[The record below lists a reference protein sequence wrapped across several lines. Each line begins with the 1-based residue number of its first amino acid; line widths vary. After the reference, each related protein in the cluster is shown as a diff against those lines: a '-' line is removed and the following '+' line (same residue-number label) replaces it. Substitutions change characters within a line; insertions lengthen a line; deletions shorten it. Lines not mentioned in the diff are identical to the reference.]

1 MSFSESARRLAA
13 QVGERR
19 AHAATEEAVKQ
30 ALILPFLNLLG
41 FDVWDPREVI
51 PEYKAGWA
59 KAAEKIDYALLVG
72 DKPVVFVEAKG
83 PNEVLSNHDPQLAK
97 YFNSTP
103 ELKFAIIT
111 NGVQYRFFTDLQE
124 PNILDKKPFF
134 EFDLEQFTDSDIAT
148 LERFRKEVF
157 NVNSLVSY
165 AEDLVYLSTLKN
177 EFKRLLRE
185 PSDEFTKFAIKSAGL
200 VEGNITQKVVER
212 FRTLVKDGI
221 SAAILEI
228 VGQSFMADAA
238 PQPTNPQVELP
249 VDVRAVEQPCVTP
262 ERGVVTTAE
271 ELKAFDIISTMLAEH
286 VPDPSKL
293 AYRDTTT
300 MGYFALQY
308 GVSTRWFA
316 RFFMQRREQKTVV
329 LRLPVDRAR
338 ELAPEFKVE
347 EAPAGLGNSRL
358 YFDSLEDL
366 GRLRPVLREAVQ
378 EVVQDP
384 THRIMTTSSLF
395 GRD

>member
-13 QVGERR
+13 QVSERR
-19 AHAATEEAVKQ
+19 AHVGTEEAVKQ
-30 ALILPFLNLLG
+30 ALILPFLHLLG
-41 FDVWDPREVI
+41 FDVYDPREVI

-59 KAAEKIDYALLVG
+59 KVAEKIDYALLVG
-72 DKPVVFVEAKG
+72 DKLVIFVEAKG
-83 PNEVLSNHDPQLAK
+83 PNEVLSNYDPQLAK

-103 ELKFAIIT
+103 ELKFAVIT

-124 PNILDKKPFF
+124 PNLLDKKPFF

-185 PSDEFTKFAIKSAGL
+185 PSDEFTKFVIKSAGL

-212 FRTLVKDGI
+212 FRPLVKDGI

-228 VGQSFMADAA
+228 VGQSFMAEVV
-238 PQPTNPQVELP
+238 PQPPSPQVELP
-249 VDVRAVEQPCVTP
+249 LDGRSIEQSHVPP
-262 ERGVVTTAE
+262 GDGILTTEE
-271 ELKAFDIISTMLAEH
+271 ELKAFDLISTMLAEH

-293 AYRDTTT
+293 AYRDTT
-300 MGYFALQY
+300 GYFAVQY

-316 RFFMQRREQKTVV
+316 RFFMQKREQKAVV
-329 LRLPVDRAR
+329 LRLPVDRFR
-338 ELAPEFKVE
+338 RLAPEFKVE
-347 EAPAGLGNSRL
+347 EAPAGLGTSRL
-358 YFDSLEDL
+358 YFDTVEEL
-366 GRLRPVLREAVQ
+366 GRLRPVLCEAGQ

-384 THRIMTTSSLF
+384 THRIMTTPSLF